1 VAAKDNLDLE
11 GVATARLRDGL
22 PGLLVLS
29 EGDQIPGWLP
39 SVLPLNGL
47 SGKVGIHRHCRT
59 TDLMLPEL
67 SGGPLKAKG
76 RISIN
81 PDESRGAVLVQLNN
95 ATIIS
100 VGIALGG
107 NDSGVSLLA
116 GEGWLKKQLDAVA
129 RDQSARSGESC
140 ESPPTRECSR

>member
-1 VAAKDNLDLE
+1 MRVAAKDNLDLE

-22 PGLLVLS
+22 PGLLALS
-29 EGDQIPGWLP
+29 ESDQIPGWLP

-59 TDLMLPEL
+59 TDVALPEL
-67 SGGPLKAKG
+67 SGGPLTAKG

-81 PDESRGAVLVQLNN
+81 PDESRGAVLVQLSG
-95 ATIIS
+95 AEVIAA
-100 VGIALGG
+100 GITLGG
-107 NDSGVSLLA
+107 DDSGVSLLA

-129 RDQSARSGESC
+129 RDQRARSGESC
-140 ESPPTRECSR
+140 ESPRECSR